1 MLTIKIAI
9 FWGFHGSTISYSFN
23 KTLFAQGAPLYEQL
37 PEDDL
42 IELAIAGR
50 SNAGKST
57 LINNLTQQN
66 KLARVSQTPGKTRE
80 INLFHLFSNQHTAP
94 IARLV
99 DLPGYGYAKVGKAL
113 KISWQH
119 ELTTYLTQ
127 RQQLK
132 LLLIILDSRM
142 PPTDLDLQL
151 IQMSAIRGLQQIFI
165 FNKVDKLNQ
174 SGKAKLKTIAEKW
187 AMIHPIHRLSSIH
200 HPKISVKKFLQ
211 SNSVKLRLNTS
222 FIKKKP
228 IFHNMKFSLI

>member
-1 MLTIKIAI
+1 MEVPFRIL
-9 FWGFHGSTISYSFN
+9 FN

-174 SGKAKLKTIAEKW
+174 SGKAKLKTIAEK
-187 AMIHPIHRLSSIH
+187 MSYDTP
-200 HPKISVKKFLQ
+200 
-211 SNSVKLRLNTS
+211 NTS
-222 FIKKKP
+222 FIFYSSPKNIGKEILTKQLSE
-228 IFHNMKFSLI
+228 ITAQYLIHKEETDLP

>member
-1 MLTIKIAI
+1 MDRPFQLL
-9 FWGFHGSTISYSFN
+9 FN

-37 PEDDL
+37 PDDSR
-42 IELAIAGR
+42 IEIAIAGR

-80 INLFHLFSNQHTAP
+80 INLFHLFSNQHADP

-113 KISWQH
+113 KISWQN

-132 LLLIILDSRM
+132 LLIIILDSRM
-142 PPTDLDLQL
+142 PPTDLDMQL
-151 IQMSAIRGLQQIFI
+151 IQMAAIRGLQQIFI

-174 SGKAKLKTIAEKW
+174 SGKAKLKTIAEKMSYDTPN
-187 AMIHPIHRLSSIH
+187 A
-200 HPKISVKKFLQ
+200 
-211 SNSVKLRLNTS
+211 S
-222 FIKKKP
+222 FIFYSSPKNIGREILSQQLSEITAQYLLEQAETDLP
-228 IFHNMKFSLI
+228 